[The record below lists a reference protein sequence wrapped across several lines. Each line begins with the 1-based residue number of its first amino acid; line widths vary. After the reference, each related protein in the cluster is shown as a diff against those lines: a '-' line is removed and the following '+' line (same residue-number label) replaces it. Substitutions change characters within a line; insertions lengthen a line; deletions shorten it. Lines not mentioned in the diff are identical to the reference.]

1 MKRIK
6 IILLLLLVSI
16 PVLAQGGSI
25 YSGFGIG
32 DLRTS
37 YSARR
42 FAMGEMGIAL
52 SDVDYL
58 NSLNPAGWN
67 SIRLTRFELSMNYAG
82 SNIQS
87 SSSSAFYSKAGIN
100 GMMLGF
106 PLEHDLGLSVTL
118 GQVPYSQ
125 VGYEIKSNVNDPLV
139 GNYNYSDKGEGG
151 ISKLFLGVSYRL
163 PFDFSIGLSY
173 DYYVGRITHNL
184 VADFDAASSFKSAS
198 FEKETSYHGMSL
210 TTGII
215 SSDISKLFG
224 STEFKDFRIGLVF
237 TPSVTLS
244 ADSVDNS
251 TTSLGIITTSTGS
264 TKNNLPYKLGIGTT
278 FKYTNN
284 YTFTLDYLYQPFS
297 EYTANGKKDVNLQ
310 NYYKLGLGFEYR
322 NLDTRSNAFWD
333 HVMYRAGLSFEQ
345 TPFKVKGTGVNQY
358 SIYCGMSLPIRS
370 YNTIDNTVDLAF
382 QYSRRG
388 TTDNNLLLENIYK
401 FTVTVSIGEFWFLR
415 P

>member
-1 MKRIK
+1 MKKIK
-6 IILLLLLVSI
+6 IILLFLLTSI
-16 PVLAQGGSI
+16 PVMAQGGSL

-87 SSSSAFYSKAGIN
+87 SSSSAFYSKTVIN

-125 VGYEIKSNVNDPLV
+125 VGYEIKTNVNDPLV
-139 GNYNYSDKGEGG
+139 GTYNYSDKGDGG
-151 ISKLFLGVSYRL
+151 LSKLFVGVSYRL

-173 DYYVGRITHNL
+173 DYYIGRVTHNL
-184 VADFDAASSFKSAS
+184 VAAFDAASSFKSAS

-210 TTGII
+210 TSGII
-215 SSDISKLFG
+215 SGDISKLFG
-224 STEFKDFRIGLVF
+224 SSEFKDFRIGVVY

-251 TTSLGIITTSTGS
+251 TTSIGTVTTATGS
-264 TKNNLPYKLGIGTT
+264 IKNNLPYKLGIGTT
-278 FKYTNN
+278 FKYTNK

-297 EYTANGKKDVNLQ
+297 EYTSNGKQDLNLQ
-310 NYYKLGLGFEYR
+310 NYYKVGLGFEYR
-322 NLDTRSNAFWD
+322 DIETRSNAFWD

-345 TPFKVKGTGVNQY
+345 TQYKIKGIGLNQY
-358 SIYCGMSLPIRS
+358 SIYGGISLPIS
-370 YNTIDNTVDLAF
+370 FDNTIDLAF
-382 QYSRRG
+382 QYSKRG

-401 FTVTVSIGEFWFLR
+401 FTVTISIGDLWFIR
-415 P
+415 PDR

>member
-1 MKRIK
+1 MKKIK
-6 IILLLLLVSI
+6 IILLLLLTSI
-16 PVLAQGGSI
+16 PLMAQGGSL

-87 SSSSAFYSKAGIN
+87 SSSSAFYGKTGIN

-125 VGYEIKSNVNDPLV
+125 VGYEIKTNVNDPLV

-151 ISKLFLGVSYRL
+151 ISKLFFGVSYRL

-210 TTGII
+210 TSGII
-215 SSDISKLFG
+215 SGDISKLFG
-224 STEFKDFRIGLVF
+224 PSEFKDFRIGVVY

-251 TTSLGIITTSTGS
+251 TTSIGTITTSTGS
-264 TKNNLPYKLGIGTT
+264 IKNNLPYKLGIGTT
-278 FKYTNN
+278 FKYTNK

-297 EYTANGKKDVNLQ
+297 EYSANGKQDINLQ
-310 NYYKLGLGFEYR
+310 NYYKVGLGFEYR
-322 NLDTRSNAFWD
+322 DVDSRSNAFWD

-345 TPFKVKGTGVNQY
+345 TQFKIKGTGINQY
-358 SIYCGMSLPIRS
+358 SIYCGMSLPIS
-370 YNTIDNTVDLAF
+370 FDNTIDLAF
-382 QYSRRG
+382 QYSKRG

-401 FTVTVSIGEFWFLR
+401 FTVTVSIGDLWFIR
-415 P
+415 PDR

>member
-1 MKRIK
+1 MKKIK
-6 IILLLLLVSI
+6 IIMLLLLATI
-16 PVLAQGGSI
+16 PLMAQGGSL

-58 NSLNPAGWN
+58 NSMNPAGWN
-67 SIRLTRFELSMNYAG
+67 SLRLTRFELSMNYNG

-87 SSSSAFYSKAGIN
+87 ASSSAFYSKTGFN

-106 PLEHDLGLSVTL
+106 PVEHDLGLSVTL

-125 VGYEIKSNVNDPLV
+125 VGYEIKTNVNDTLV
-139 GNYNYSDKGEGG
+139 GNYNYSDQGEGG
-151 ISKLFLGVSYRL
+151 ISKMFIGTSYRL

-173 DYYVGRITHNL
+173 DYYIGRVTHNL
-184 VADFDAASSFKSAS
+184 VANFDATSTFKSAT
-198 FEKETSYHGMSL
+198 FEKETSYHGMGFTS
-210 TTGII
+210 GII
-215 SSDISKLFG
+215 SSDLSKLFG
-224 STEFKDFRIGLVF
+224 STEFKDFRIGFVY

-244 ADSVDNS
+244 ADSVNNS
-251 TTSLGIITTSTGS
+251 TTSIGTITTSTGS
-264 TKNNLPYKLGIGTT
+264 IKNNLPYKLGIGTT

-297 EYTANGKKDVNLQ
+297 EYTSNGKQDINLQ

-322 NLDTRSNAFWD
+322 NADTRSNAFWD
-333 HVMYRAGLSFEQ
+333 HVMYRTGLSFEQ
-345 TPFKVKGTGVNQY
+345 TQFKIKETGINQY
-358 SIYCGMSLPIRS
+358 SIYGGISLPIS
-370 YNTIDNTVDLAF
+370 FDNTIDLAF
-382 QYSRRG
+382 QYAKRG

-401 FTVTVSIGEFWFLR
+401 FTVTISIGDLWFIR
-415 P
+415 PDR